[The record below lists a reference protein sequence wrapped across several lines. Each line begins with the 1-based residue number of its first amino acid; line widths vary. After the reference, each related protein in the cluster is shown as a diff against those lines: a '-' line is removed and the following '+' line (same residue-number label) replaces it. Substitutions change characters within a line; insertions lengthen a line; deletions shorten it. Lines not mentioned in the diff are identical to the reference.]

1 MAAMA
6 LTEAE
11 FGYQV
16 NLQDIAML
24 EYAKEDYIMDYEVAA
39 VGVGLGGGFENT
51 GQLKPMKYD
60 ETMATDKAPHQFKQ
74 VTKRNKDPHHHMGLQ
89 TKVKW

>member
-11 FGYQV
+11 FDYQV

-24 EYAKEDYIMDYEVAA
+24 EYAKEDYAIDYEVTA
-39 VGVGLGGGFENT
+39 VGAGLDGGFENT
-51 GQLKPMKYD
+51 HQLKPMKYD
-60 ETMATDKAPHQFKQ
+60 NNNIGD
-74 VTKRNKDPHHHMGLQ
+74 
-89 TKVKW
+89 W